1 MLTMFAALAPRRRFC
16 QGAGM
21 TTRNTTGGGLFLML
35 GIVIGTIIGVVI
47 KLPMEGVL
55 IGTGVGIVLAVVAWV
70 IDWRKG
76 SGDAPRRPDNAPDT
90 VD

>member
-1 MLTMFAALAPRRRFC
+1 MFATLAPRRRFC
-16 QGAGM
+16 QGAAM

-35 GIVIGTIIGVVI
+35 GIVIGTIVGVII

-55 IGTGVGIVLAVVAWV
+55 IGTGVGIVLAVLAWV

-76 SGDAPRRPDNAPDT
+76 SGDAARGPDHAPDA